1 MHCLNIAC
9 VILQAQLEEMRAQ
22 QAREAAREEA
32 HWQQLAA

>member
-22 QAREAAREEA
+22 QAAQQAREVAREEA
-32 HWQQLAA
+32 HR